1 MLNNCKQS
9 YNIGVGFLK
18 IEIGTNE
25 AGQRLDKFL
34 RKYLKDVPLSAI
46 FKALRK
52 GDIRVNGVKKKENYP
67 LEFGDVIEIR
77 YLQSKQEKKEDTF
90 IKVNSSGLMITYE
103 DENILIVEKWP
114 GVLVHPDQKGA
125 EPSLTDYVLSYLNG
139 KGDYLPEKEKTFTP
153 APCNRLDRNT
163 SGVVIFGKNFE
174 SLRTMN
180 EMIREGNVKKYYNAL
195 VKGKIKDGVY
205 KGYIS
210 KDENEN
216 ISKVYDE
223 KRPNTK
229 EIAMEVKTV
238 QTNGAYSL
246 LEIDLITG
254 RSHQIRAHLSHLGNP
269 IIGDFKYG
277 DKKLNS
283 FFDNKFGLNYQF
295 LYAYKLIF
303 KVANG
308 KLEYLKNKTI
318 AEALPPMF
326 KKIKKDVFKFTI

>member
-1 MLNNCKQS
+1 M
-9 YNIGVGFLK
+9 K

-52 GDIRVNGVKKKENYP
+52 GDIRINGVKKKENYK
-67 LEFGDVIEIR
+67 LELDDVIEIR
-77 YLQSKQEKKEDTF
+77 YIQSNKEKNVAKF
-90 IKVNSSGLMITYE
+90 IKVDSGSLMITYE
-103 DENILIVEKWP
+103 DENILVVEKWP
-114 GVLVHPDQKGA
+114 GVLVHPDQNGG
-125 EPSLTDYVLSYLNG
+125 EPSLTDYVLSYLND
-139 KGDYLPEKEKTFTP
+139 KGDYLPEQELTFTP

-174 SLRTMN
+174 ALRTMN
-180 EMIREGNVKKYYNAL
+180 EMIREGQVKKYYNAL
-195 VKGKIKDGVY
+195 VKGRIKDGIY
-205 KGYIS
+205 KGYIY

-216 ISKVYDE
+216 ISQVFDSKKPD
-223 KRPNTK
+223 TK
-229 EIAMEVKTV
+229 EIAMEVKTI
-238 QTNGAYSL
+238 QSNGAYSF

-283 FFDNKFGLNYQF
+283 FFDNKFGLTYQY

-303 KVANG
+303 KDGEG

>member
-1 MLNNCKQS
+1 M
-9 YNIGVGFLK
+9 K

-52 GDIRVNGVKKKENYP
+52 GDIRVNGAKKKENYS
-67 LEFGDVIEIR
+67 LELGDVIEIR
-77 YLQSKQEKKEDTF
+77 YIQSKQEKKEDSF
-90 IKVNSSGLMITYE
+90 IK
-103 DENILIVEKWP
+103 
-114 GVLVHPDQKGA
+114 
-125 EPSLTDYVLSYLNG
+125 
-139 KGDYLPEKEKTFTP
+139 

-180 EMIREGNVKKYYNAL
+180 EMIREGKVKKYYNAL
-195 VKGKIKDGVY
+195 VKGKIKDGIY

-210 KDENEN
+210 KNENEN
-216 ISKVYDE
+216 ISRVYDE
-223 KRPNTK
+223 KKPNTK
-229 EIAMEVKTV
+229 EISMEVKTV

-277 DKKLNS
+277 DRKLNS

-303 KVANG
+303 KGADG

-318 AEALPPMF
+318 AESLPPMF

>member
-1 MLNNCKQS
+1 M
-9 YNIGVGFLK
+9 K

-34 RKYLKDVPLSAI
+34 RKYFKDVPLSAI

-52 GDIRVNGVKKKENYP
+52 GDIRVNGTKKKENYA
-67 LEFGDVIEIR
+67 LELGDEIEVR
-77 YLQSKQEKKEDTF
+77 YLQSKKETNTSKEVNF
-90 IKVNSSGLMITYE
+90 IKVNSGSMKITFE
-103 DENILIVEKWP
+103 DDNILVVEKWP

-125 EPSLTDYVLSYLNG
+125 EPSLTDYVLSYLND
-139 KGDYLPEKEKTFTP
+139 KGDYLPEKELTFTP

-180 EMIREGNVKKYYNAL
+180 EMIREGYVKKYYNAL
-195 VKGKIKDGVY
+195 VKGKIKDGIY

-216 ISKVYDE
+216 ISKVFDE

-303 KVANG
+303 KKANG
-308 KLEYLKNKTI
+308 KLEYLNNKTV

-326 KKIKKDVFKFTI
+326 KKIKRDVFKFNI

>member
-1 MLNNCKQS
+1 M
-9 YNIGVGFLK
+9 K

-52 GDIRVNGVKKKENYP
+52 GDIRVNGVKKKENYT
-67 LEFGDVIEIR
+67 LEMNDIIEIR
-77 YLQSKQEKKEDTF
+77 YIQSKREKKENSF
-90 IKVNSSGLMITYE
+90 IKVNASGLRIAYE
-103 DENILIVEKWP
+103 DANIVVVEKWP

-139 KGDYLPEKEKTFTP
+139 KGDYIPEKEVTFTP

-174 SLRTMN
+174 ALRGMN
-180 EMIREGNVKKYYNAL
+180 EMIREGQVKKYYNAL
-195 VKGKIKDGVY
+195 VKGKIRDGVY
-205 KGYIS
+205 TGYIS

-216 ISKVYDE
+216 ISTVYREE
-223 KRPNTK
+223 KPNTK
-229 EIAMEVKTV
+229 KIAMEVKTI
-238 QTNGAYSL
+238 QTNGAYSF

-283 FFDNKFGLNYQF
+283 FFDNKFGLNYQY
-295 LYAYKLIF
+295 LYAYKLIIRGGE
-303 KVANG
+303 G
-308 KLEYLKNKTI
+308 KLEYLKNKVIT
-318 AEALPPMF
+318 EALPPMF
-326 KKIKKDVFKFTI
+326 KKVKKDVFKFSI